1 MMSASQLDDVSR
13 ETCRVSLFRG
23 AESLGVALS
32 AENCNR
38 LLNYLDLLLKWNRV
52 YNLTSIRNIPDMV
65 SLHLLDSMSV
75 LPALDVLSKDAPVRL
90 LDIGAGAGLP
100 GLVLASLRPDWSV
113 TLIDAVQKKAA
124 FMTQAIGELGLKNCR
139 AVHGRVEQHTN
150 TQKYNL
156 IVSRAFSDI
165 SLFARLASDQLEAD
179 GFLCAM
185 RGKIDANLTMPTGWE
200 EHLFSKLVI
209 PDVSAER
216 HLIVLRSLKG

>member
-1 MMSASQLDDVSR
+1 MMSASLLDDVSR
-13 ETCRVSLFRG
+13 ETSKASLFRG
-23 AESLGVALS
+23 AESFGVTLS
-32 AENCNR
+32 AEDCNR
-38 LLNYLDLLLKWNRV
+38 LLKFLGLLIKWNRV
-52 YNLTSIRNIPDMV
+52 YNLTAIRNIPDMV

-75 LPALDVLSKDAPVRL
+75 LPALDTLSEGVSPRL

-139 AVHGRVEQHTN
+139 AVHGRVEQHSC

-156 IVSRAFSDI
+156 VVSRAFSDL
-165 SLFARLASDQLEAD
+165 SLFAKLASGQLAAD
-179 GFLCAM
+179 GFVCAM
-185 RGKIDANLTMPTGWE
+185 RGKIDANLTVPTGWE
-200 EHLFSKLVI
+200 EHSFSKLVI
-209 PDVSAER
+209 PGVSAER